1 MEAQLSFYWQKIS
14 TMTLEYLPKLAL
26 AAVVLWIGLRVIRQ
40 FSAWTNA
47 VLERHHV
54 NPDIRPFFGSIIGV
68 SLKILLFF
76 SVAGIV
82 GIETT
87 SFVAVL
93 AAAGFAVGIALQG
106 SLGNFA
112 AGIIILV
119 FRPYKVGDL
128 IEVQENLGYVV
139 EIQIFNTVISTLDN
153 RTIIIPNTTTA
164 NGVVTNLSTRKY
176 LRLDL
181 KVNIP
186 YQEDFN
192 RIETIL
198 LEALQQTPKVLDQP
212 APFVGIEKF
221 DSHYLVVTARPHAK
235 TEDYWDVYFAA
246 YRNIKRALHDHDV
259 QVAYPEEV
267 TLGVIGK

>member
-1 MEAQLSFYWQKIS
+1 MEAQLSFYWEKIS

-26 AAVVLWIGLRVIRQ
+26 AVVVLWVGLRIIKKLSGWVA
-40 FSAWTNA
+40 ST
-47 VLERHHV
+47 LERHQV
-54 NPDIRPFFGSIIGV
+54 NPDIRPFFSTIVNI

-128 IEVQENLGYVV
+128 IDVQGNTGYVE
-139 EIQIFNTVISTLDN
+139 EIQIFNTVITTLDN
-153 RTIIIPNTTTA
+153 RTIIIPNTTAA

-176 LRLDL
+176 LRLDI
-181 KVNIP
+181 KINIP
-186 YQEDFN
+186 YNVDYPHVES
-192 RIETIL
+192 L
-198 LEALQQTPKVLDQP
+198 LLDALRQTPKVLDHP

-221 DSHYLVVTARPHAK
+221 DTHFLSLTLRPHAK
-235 TEDYWDVYFAA
+235 TEDYWDVFFNAH
-246 YRNIKRALHDHDV
+246 RLIKRTLHDNNIPI
-259 QVAYPEEV
+259 AYPE
-267 TLGVIGK
+267 GVEMGEMGR